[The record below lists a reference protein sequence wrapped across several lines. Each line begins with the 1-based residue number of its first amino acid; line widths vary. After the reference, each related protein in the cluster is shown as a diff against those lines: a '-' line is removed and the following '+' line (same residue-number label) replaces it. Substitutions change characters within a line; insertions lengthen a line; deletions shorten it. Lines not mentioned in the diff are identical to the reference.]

1 MRRKSIFG
9 LLGIVAFLA
18 ACASTSHAVAGNPG
32 NGMLVIGV
40 LLHDMNA
47 AGQLDSGLYPVSSVA
62 VKNLDTGHVDA
73 IQLSS
78 NHGIATLSA
87 GTYCVDSLLRPN
99 GDALTYCAQPYF
111 KVNPGKILVVG
122 FIEFAL
128 NPPTHT
134 YKLVGAFTDPQGL
147 FDSLP
152 QNDKD
157 ALANFSQN
165 GTPVPR

>member
-1 MRRKSIFG
+1 MRRKCIFA
-9 LLGIVAFLA
+9 LISSVAILA
-18 ACASTSHAVAGNPG
+18 GCASTTHAVAGNSG
-32 NGMLVIGV
+32 DGMLVIGV
-40 LLHDMNA
+40 LLHEMNA
-47 AGQLDSGLYPVSSVA
+47 AGQVGSGLYPVNSV
-62 VKNLDTGHVDA
+62 VVRNLDTGRIDS

-78 NHGIATLSA
+78 GHGIAILSA

-111 KVNPGKILVVG
+111 KVNAGKILVGG
-122 FIEFAL
+122 FFEFAL

-152 QNDKD
+152 PDAKD
-157 ALANFSQN
+157 RLADFSQN
-165 GTPVPR
+165 GTPAPH

>member
-1 MRRKSIFG
+1 MRRKCIFG
-9 LLGIVAFLA
+9 LMGIVAFLA

-40 LLHDMNA
+40 LLHEMNA
-47 AGQLDSGLYPVSSVA
+47 AGQMGSGLYPVSSVA
-62 VKNLDTGHVDA
+62 VRNLDTGHVDA

-99 GDALTYCAQPYF
+99 GDTLTYCAQPYF
-111 KVNPGKILVVG
+111 KVNASKILVAG

-152 QNDKD
+152 ADAKD
-157 ALANFSQN
+157 RLADFSQN
-165 GTPVPR
+165 ETPAPH

>member
-1 MRRKSIFG
+1 MRHKCVFG
-9 LLGIVAFLA
+9 LMGIVTFLA
-18 ACASTSHAVAGNPG
+18 GCVSTTYAVAANPG

-40 LLHDMNA
+40 LLHDMNG
-47 AGQLDSGLYPVSSVA
+47 AGQVGSGLYPVSSVA
-62 VKNLDTGHVDA
+62 VKNLDTGRVDS

-78 NHGIATLSA
+78 SHGIATLSA

-111 KVNPGKILVVG
+111 KVNAGKIVVAG

-134 YKLVGAFTDPQGL
+134 YKLVSAFTDPQGL

-152 QNDKD
+152 ASAKDK
-157 ALANFSQN
+157 LADFSQN
-165 GTPVPR
+165 ETPAPH

>member
-9 LLGIVAFLA
+9 LMGIVALLA
-18 ACASTSHAVAGNPG
+18 ACASTGHAIAGNPG

-40 LLHDMNA
+40 LLHEMNA
-47 AGQLDSGLYPVSSVA
+47 AGQVGSGLYPVSSVA
-62 VKNLDTGHVDA
+62 VRNLDTGHVDA

-111 KVNPGKILVVG
+111 KVNPGKILVAG

-152 QNDKD
+152 ASAKD
-157 ALANFSQN
+157 RLANFSQN
-165 GTPVPR
+165 ETPAPH

>member
-1 MRRKSIFG
+1 MRRKCIFG
-9 LLGIVAFLA
+9 LMGIVAFLA

-40 LLHDMNA
+40 LLHEMNA
-47 AGQLDSGLYPVSSVA
+47 AGQMGSGLYPVSSVA
-62 VKNLDTGHVDA
+62 VRNLDTGHVDA

-99 GDALTYCAQPYF
+99 GDTLTYCAQPYF
-111 KVNPGKILVVG
+111 KVNAGKILVAG

-152 QNDKD
+152 ADAKD
-157 ALANFSQN
+157 RLADFSQN
-165 GTPVPR
+165 ETPAPH